1 MTDETVDCYNCG
13 RTNPEWAQVCRSCG
27 VALQHDSAAAAPD
40 GRFPTDQQ
48 SLISIGAV
56 LGTILLAVVV
66 GLFISGL
73 NSTDPPVA
81 QASPTPPSPSVT
93 ARVTPSPSVAP
104 EPTVVPTPTP
114 VPTPQLPGTLTFGQ
128 SLDAEGRI
136 AEPVDTFTPAMTFG
150 YSVTVPEPFGG
161 PIENEIIR
169 LSDEV
174 PVLERQSVTVNP
186 EATTFGYIIGPAA
199 DFIADWGTGEFEWR
213 TYVGGELAARS
224 TFRFSEG

>member
-1 MTDETVDCYNCG
+1 
-13 RTNPEWAQVCRSCG
+13 
-27 VALQHDSAAAAPD
+27 
-40 GRFPTDQQ
+40 
-48 SLISIGAV
+48 V
-56 LGTILLAVVV
+56 LGTILLAVLV
-66 GLFISGL
+66 GVFLSGL
-73 NSTDPPVA
+73 NPTDPTVG
-81 QASPTPPSPSVT
+81 QASPTPSASV
-93 ARVTPSPSVAP
+93 AAATPSPSVAP
-104 EPTVVPTPTP
+104 EPTVEPTPTP
-114 VPTPQLPGTLTFGQ
+114 VATPALPGTLAFGQ
-128 SLDAEGRI
+128 SLNGEGQI
-136 AEPVDTFTPAMTFG
+136 AEPIDTFTPSMSFG

-213 TYVGGELAARS
+213 TYVGGELAARG